1 VGRMPTT
8 PASQLPRPSHPPA
21 RRRVAWTVV
30 ILLPLAIAG
39 LFLFHFIVVSAGAA
53 GGCGG
58 G

>member
-1 VGRMPTT
+1 MT
-8 PASQLPRPSHPPA
+8 PASHLPRPSHPPR
-21 RRRVAWTVV
+21 RRRVAFMIVT
-30 ILLPLAIAG
+30 LLPLTIVG

>member
-1 VGRMPTT
+1 MPSPPDT
-8 PASQLPRPSHPPA
+8 SWLSRRPT
-21 RRRVAWTVV
+21 RTWIAWVFVTLV
-30 ILLPLAIAG
+30 PLAIVG